1 VPVVDTD
8 QAAPA
13 DALTQLATAL
23 ERRVESTQ
31 DDARLER
38 AANLLH
44 HVRDYLLPR
53 AADLDA
59 PLVVVILGSTGS
71 GKSSLLNALVGAGV
85 SPSGVLRPTT
95 RRPVAIVH
103 RDDFL
108 GRLKSMVDRKKLEV
122 RADGALRHV
131 VLIDAPDFD
140 SVEQENRVL
149 ASELLETADLVV
161 FVTTATRY
169 ADQVPWDVLARARQR
184 GVPLLTVLNRLP
196 TDETD
201 ATDVIADYRRL
212 LVDGG
217 FADLAA
223 TDALEV
229 VPVREGTLD
238 PDRDALRAEAV
249 APVRAVLDRLVESD
263 AGRREVARRGL
274 AAALAGLPEAVDKIA
289 REVDEEQRAMAE
301 LRDTADRA
309 YAERRGALGNEIS
322 RGTFLRAEVLRQ
334 WQDFVGAGQ
343 VARVLAHGI
352 GGALAFI
359 RGVISPGPPAP
370 ATEVR
375 EAAFADLTALTVQH
389 ADGAARRTA
398 SAWSSDPFGSV
409 ALQADASLWGASPA
423 LPQRLTRA
431 LEEWAAGIG
440 QRIRELGERRRGLA
454 RAASL
459 SVNAL
464 GTSLVLAT
472 FVHTG
477 GLTGA
482 EVGITA
488 ATAVVNQKLL
498 EAVFGEANVLAFVT
512 RARQDLVTLLDEAFA
527 EERARYDRALGATD
541 DPALA
546 DDLRQ
551 SAKDAATIRA

>member
-1 VPVVDTD
+1 VEQQQP
-8 QAAPA
+8 APA
-13 DALTQLATAL
+13 DALRTLADAL
-23 ERRVESTQ
+23 ERRASGAPNDE
-31 DDARLER
+31 RRER
-38 AANLLH
+38 ADRLLH

-53 AADLDA
+53 AADLEA
-59 PLVVVILGSTGS
+59 PLVVVLLGSTGS
-71 GKSSLLNALVGAGV
+71 GKSSLLNALVGASV

-103 RDDFL
+103 PEDFL
-108 GRLKSMVDRKKLEV
+108 GRLKTMVNRDALEV
-122 RADGALRHV
+122 RTEGALRHV

-140 SVEQENRVL
+140 SVEQANRVL
-149 ASELLETADLVV
+149 AAELLETADLVV

-169 ADQVPWDVLARARQR
+169 ADQVPWDVLTRARQR

-196 TDETD
+196 SDETD

-229 VPVREGTLD
+229 VPVREGALD
-238 PDRDALRAEAV
+238 SDRDALRAEAV
-249 APVRAVLDRLVESD
+249 APVRAALDRLVESD
-263 AGRREVARRGL
+263 ADRREVARRGL
-274 AAALAGLPEAVDKIA
+274 AAALAGLPEAVDEVA
-289 REVDEEQRAMAE
+289 HEVDEEQRAIAE

-309 YAERRGALGNEIS
+309 YAERRAALGAEIS

-398 SAWSSDPFGSV
+398 SAWASDPFGSV
-409 ALQADASLWGASPA
+409 ALQADASLWGASPDLA
-423 LPQRLTRA
+423 QRLTGA

-459 SVNAL
+459 SVNVL

-482 EVGITA
+482 EMGITA

-527 EERARYDRALGATD
+527 DERGRYDRALGATD

-551 SAKDAATIRA
+551 SAKAAATTRA